1 MQKISSYLYPNKI
14 NIVADVAVFPTRWN
28 IVYQNRVKIYQGV
41 DNVLTIDVKN
51 ADQKRIDISEMS
63 LEMSITDVKGQAL
76 ATLPLT
82 PTATTG
88 LATVNVTP
96 DILENLTPQFL
107 QFTIYRLN
115 DDDTKTLMYADA
127 QFGAKGNME
136 LVGSAVPV
144 NPAPRYI
151 TRFNAITN
159 DRITPFSTTYY
170 SDAVEITKPNFLV
183 PAPNEALSFD
193 FDTTLLQAEVTIEF
207 TKDSVV
213 SAGTEWETIETFTIP
228 LNSSLNN
235 RVYFYP
241 TVKREYT
248 WARVKYTK
256 QSTNGKF
263 NKVTVTF
270 ETLDEAFIASGNA
283 GNNFDLTVDGGWS
296 TT

>member
-14 NIVADVAVFPTRWN
+14 NVVADVAVFPVRWN

-51 ADQKRIDISEMS
+51 SEQKRIDISEMS
-63 LEMSITDVKGQAL
+63 LEMSITDIKGQAL

-96 DILENLTPQFL
+96 TILENLTPQFL
-107 QFTIYRLN
+107 NFTIYRLN
-115 DDDTKTLMYADA
+115 DDDTKTLMYADS

-136 LVGSAVPV
+136 LVGSAVPT
-144 NPAPRYI
+144 NPPPRYI
-151 TRFNAITN
+151 TRFNLLSDTSV
-159 DRITPFSTTYY
+159 TPYRPVYY
-170 SDAVEITKPNFLV
+170 SDAVEITKPNFLYPV
-183 PAPNEALSFD
+183 ANEALSFD
-193 FDTTLLQAEVTIEF
+193 FDTTLLQAEVSIQF
-207 TKDSVV
+207 TKDSVIS
-213 SAGTEWETIETFTIP
+213 SATEWETIETFTIP
-228 LNSSLNN
+228 VNSTLNN

-241 TVKREYT
+241 RVNREYT
-248 WARVKYTK
+248 WARIKYTK

-270 ETLDEAFIASGNA
+270 ERLDEAFLASGNA